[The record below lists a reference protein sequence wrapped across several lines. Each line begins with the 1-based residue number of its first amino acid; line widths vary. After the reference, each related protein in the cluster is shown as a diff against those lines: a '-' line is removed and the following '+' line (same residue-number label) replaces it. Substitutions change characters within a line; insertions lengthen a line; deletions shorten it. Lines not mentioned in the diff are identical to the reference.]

1 MLNILKNLVCESL
14 QVFIDKKVI
23 KQNYNLTKLSQK
35 VQNKIIRNYTETQV
49 TTFCRNVFSTKNLE
63 RDQKAKSLCQI
74 GLK

>member
-23 KQNYNLTKLSQK
+23 KQNYNLTKLGQK
-35 VQNKIIRNYTETQV
+35 VQNEIIRNYTETQV
-49 TTFCRNVFSTKNLE
+49 TTFCRNVLLTKNLE
-63 RDQKAKSLCQI
+63 RGQKAKPLYQI